1 MLISPPFLLSRAT
14 NQLDPDWL
22 NLCMPPDGEH
32 GHYPVAYALQ
42 WHGGIHLKAP
52 QDNGAAAR
60 LRAIADGKVIYVRQ
74 PTAFS
79 DSPTHPLQYGNN
91 VADHEKASGPNS
103 VWTDDGCI
111 VIEHI
116 TEIGA
121 AGDTP
126 VSVTFYSVYMHLH
139 SIEATVQLNRMVYR
153 KDTLGEPGRIYGGT
167 RDRCHLEIV
176 CDDDN
181 LKKLIGRSS
190 GDLPLTAHGRSDAVF
205 GEIYFYL
212 PADTPV
218 YGQAPLDHSATA
230 LEQPSAAQGQPLS
243 ALTPLT
249 AMTALSAPLIVGLR
263 YDEGYALSNRGDLM
277 ITSYQPDGTR
287 LDPPLNFQDADYA
300 LYERATEISNAY
312 TQRNLPAPAP
322 SAVYELLRFGR
333 VLNTANET
341 LTPNDVPHW
350 RQIKL
355 PDGSAG
361 WVNLNTTSIKVFSD
375 ADCPQW
381 KQWKIIDDGG
391 QGADSRCDSA
401 ALRALLDVDGNGEVT
416 PTEAASAY
424 AAKREQMTK
433 IIAKFPSEWDQTNLE
448 AKWVWLKTS
457 TAENAEALEAA
468 DFNLFKTH
476 LQKLSFWSDVPALP
490 KDPWHFNPIAFIQHF
505 RMCGWLSKNELMQ
518 MVPSAALRKNNSG
531 AYLWET
537 VAKPEDQD
545 VFKNHRIPLNKMM
558 RKYGIGSTWR
568 RACLLGNAIQE
579 TGWLSALQEGSP
591 NNHKYSPWYGRGLL
605 QLTWPN
611 NYIKYWR
618 YRGRTI
624 PNALENSLNV
634 AATTA
639 DNTGSNAGLQDSNF
653 SALTEQMKGWRANVE
668 FGTNANP
675 KPAEDKFAPSD
686 SAGFYWLQAKMASY
700 ADCTLDPNATHT
712 LERKQ
717 IGTNQGSKVYYRSKA
732 FWKASAA
739 VNAPGKIGNE
749 SYSGINGFDSRCCA
763 YGVSLAA
770 LSDLFFFPNAQ
781 GQLILTFPESNTRRV
796 LE

>member
-1 MLISPPFLLSRAT
+1 MLISPPFLLARAT

-287 LDPPLNFQDADYA
+287 LDPPLNFQDAEYA

-490 KDPWHFNPIAFIQHF
+490 KDPWHFNPIAFIRHF

-518 MVPSAALRKNNSG
+518 MVPDKAIRKSG
-531 AYLWET
+531 TNYLWESVT
-537 VAKPEDQD
+537 LNTASPES
-545 VFKNHRIPLNKMM
+545 VFNKHCLPMNKMM
-558 RKYGIGSTWR
+558 RKYGVCSMWR
-568 RACLLGNAIQE
+568 KASFLGNAIQE
-579 TGWLSALQEGSP
+579 TIWLSTLKESGG
-591 NNHKYSPWYGRGLL
+591 NNTRYAPWHGRGFL
-605 QLTWPN
+605 QLTWPG

-618 YRGRTI
+618 YRGRNI
-624 PNALENSLNV
+624 PETLETSLNN
-634 AATTA
+634 AAQTA
-639 DNTGSNAGLQDSNF
+639 NTSGSNTGLQDANF
-653 SALTEQMKGWRANVE
+653 PGLTAQMKGWRTNVE
-668 FGTNANP
+668 SGTTLTP
-675 KPAEDKFAPSD
+675 KPEEDSFAPSD
-686 SAGFYWLQAKMASY
+686 SAGFYWLLFKMAKY
-700 ADCTLDPNATHT
+700 ADETHT

-717 IGTNQGSKVYYRSKA
+717 VNTNQGNKVYYRSQA
-732 FWKASAA
+732 FWHASAT
-739 VNAPGKIGNE
+739 VNLPSAIENTT
-749 SYSGINGFDSRCCA
+749 YSGINGFDSRCCA

-770 LSDLFFFPNAQ
+770 LGDAVLFPNSTN
-781 GQLILTFPESNTRRV
+781 QLVLSFPESNTRRS
-796 LE
+796 L